1 MPFATHVSCTIEMTS
16 TTREWDVAVIDEI
29 QMIGNPQRGQAW
41 TRALLGLRAREV
53 VVVVVRRE
61 SSPPSFFVV
70 STASSVRRRVCVVGL
85 SSRPRRRF
93 RRLVSVVV
101 SSSRP
106 RRRFRCLVYVVG
118 SSSRLQRRFVAA
130 FASSFRRR
138 LGRVVASFA
147 VVWGVTSRRGRISSR
162 RLRLCRT
169 RSTEKGS
176 AVSATALPT
185 HHGRSPSHHLIA
197 RRRSRH
203 TDAPAALAR
212 SGGGGGGGGGGRLDS
227 TRIARPSP
235 STPSCTCA
243 AGWRPRSSCARSAS
257 RRATRSS

>member
-85 SSRPRRRF
+85 
-93 RRLVSVVV
+93 
-101 SSSRP
+101 SSRP